1 MPRDGNWYVAFP
13 DLIFLVLWSLKGRK
27 VIKKEWKETKKQK
40 TILYDKRRN
49 MFDFC
54 SLCAPKT

>member
-1 MPRDGNWYVAFP
+1 MPRDGNWYFAFP

-40 TILYDKRRN
+40 AILYDKRRN
-49 MFDFC
+49 IF
-54 SLCAPKT
+54 L